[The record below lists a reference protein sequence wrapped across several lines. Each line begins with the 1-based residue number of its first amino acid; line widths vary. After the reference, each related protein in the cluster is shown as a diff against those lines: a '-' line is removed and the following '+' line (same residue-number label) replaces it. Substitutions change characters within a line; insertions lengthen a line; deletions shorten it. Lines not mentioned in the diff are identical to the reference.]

1 MKQNA
6 AITVKNVTMKFKGQV
21 VLNDINIDFEMG
33 KIYGIIGR
41 NGSGKTVLLKCICGL
56 LLPTAGTVTVNDK
69 IIGRDVDFPENT
81 GFIIENPAFLQN
93 YSALKNLK
101 YLASIKG
108 KIDEQTIR
116 TFIKLVGLNPDD
128 KKAVGKYSLGMRQ
141 RLGIAQALMEN
152 PDIIILDEPM
162 VGLDPRQIL
171 EIRTLL
177 GKLAGN
183 HTILLSS
190 HILSEVDTIC
200 DQIMII
206 ANGRLV
212 ASDSPEGLKKLMAKS
227 AEIEM
232 TVLGSREKAEEL
244 LHEIEHIRSCTF
256 EKASEENGIKIRIL
270 TEESA
275 DIRGELSVA
284 FTNHGMPVLS
294 MRRVEKSLEDI
305 FLQLTET
312 SEREEEREEEA
323 EKDDCDL

>member
-21 VLNDINIDFEMG
+21 VLNDISIDFEMG

-162 VGLDPRQIL
+162 NALDNVGVD
-171 EIRTLL
+171 EIRQVILKMRDR
-177 GKLAGN
+177 GKLIIIA
-183 HTILLSS
+183 S
-190 HILSEVDTIC
+190 HI
-200 DQIMII
+200 
-206 ANGRLV
+206 
-212 ASDSPEGLKKLMAKS
+212 
-227 AEIEM
+227 
-232 TVLGSREKAEEL
+232 REDIEL
-244 LHEIEHIRSCTF
+244 LCDNVYEMN
-256 EKASEENGIKIRIL
+256 AGQIKEATL
-270 TEESA
+270 
-275 DIRGELSVA
+275 DIA
-284 FTNHGMPVLS
+284 PYFT
-294 MRRVEKSLEDI
+294 
-305 FLQLTET
+305 
-312 SEREEEREEEA
+312 
-323 EKDDCDL
+323 

>member
-41 NGSGKTVLLKCICGL
+41 NGSGKTVLLNCICGL

-162 VGLDPRQIL
+162 NALDNVGVD
-171 EIRTLL
+171 EIRQVILKMRDR
-177 GKLAGN
+177 GKLIIIA
-183 HTILLSS
+183 S
-190 HILSEVDTIC
+190 HI
-200 DQIMII
+200 
-206 ANGRLV
+206 
-212 ASDSPEGLKKLMAKS
+212 
-227 AEIEM
+227 
-232 TVLGSREKAEEL
+232 REDIEL
-244 LHEIEHIRSCTF
+244 LCDNVYEMN
-256 EKASEENGIKIRIL
+256 AGQIKDRTI
-270 TEESA
+270 A
-275 DIRGELSVA
+275 
-284 FTNHGMPVLS
+284 
-294 MRRVEKSLEDI
+294 
-305 FLQLTET
+305 
-312 SEREEEREEEA
+312 
-323 EKDDCDL
+323 

>member
-162 VGLDPRQIL
+162 NALDNVGGD
-171 EIRTLL
+171 EIRQVILKMRDR
-177 GKLAGN
+177 GKLIIIA
-183 HTILLSS
+183 S
-190 HILSEVDTIC
+190 HI
-200 DQIMII
+200 
-206 ANGRLV
+206 
-212 ASDSPEGLKKLMAKS
+212 
-227 AEIEM
+227 
-232 TVLGSREKAEEL
+232 REL
-244 LHEIEHIRSCTF
+244 
-256 EKASEENGIKIRIL
+256 
-270 TEESA
+270 
-275 DIRGELSVA
+275 
-284 FTNHGMPVLS
+284 PV
-294 MRRVEKSLEDI
+294 
-305 FLQLTET
+305 
-312 SEREEEREEEA
+312 
-323 EKDDCDL
+323 